1 MPNVNYYTERAYHL
15 LVNDRTDCR
24 AFDDCFENF
33 CGEEVV
39 RNLMSQAESDPELAE
54 AIRNHGFWESWN
66 ELVNRY
72 HTDFQL
78 V

>member
-1 MPNVNYYTERAYHL
+1 MTDITDYTERAYHL

-33 CGEEVV
+33 RGEAVV
-39 RNLMSQAESDPELAE
+39 RRLMHKAESDPELFE
-54 AIRNHGFWESWN
+54 AIRRHGFL
-66 ELVNRY
+66 ELWRELIR
-72 HTDFQL
+72 HDITDFQR